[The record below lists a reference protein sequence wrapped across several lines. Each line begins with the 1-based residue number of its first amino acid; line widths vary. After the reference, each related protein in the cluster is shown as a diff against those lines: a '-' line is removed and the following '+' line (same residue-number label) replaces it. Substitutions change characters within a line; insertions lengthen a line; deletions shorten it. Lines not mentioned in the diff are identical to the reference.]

1 MLCHP
6 TSRPWLV
13 PSSLWWTSRMDPG
26 SIFVKWSGA
35 ETSALTWLSWC
46 SITFPLRIIL
56 ISKKAKNT
64 FLMCAVNLIIQ
75 ERTYRTGLNGRTSNE
90 SFWGFWSQRS
100 VQYLL
105 RPDSRLFLIPFLG
118 VSFPGP
124 PEPLWSWGTSPLLT
138 KRNRSKARNLPFKP
152 APHPGLALSLPVP
165 CLALPTLKAKFQLH
179 HFSKFKRYSFSK
191 ESLSLLKPLLFKIV
205 PGGTFNHRQLIFYWA
220 SS

>member
-6 TSRPWLV
+6 TSWPWLV
-13 PSSLWWTSRMDPG
+13 PSSLRWTSRMDPG
-26 SIFVKWSGA
+26 SIFVKWSGT

-46 SITFPLRIIL
+46 RITFPLRIIL

-64 FLMCAVNLIIQ
+64 FLMCVVNLIIH
-75 ERTYRTGLNGRTSNE
+75 ERTYRTGLNGSTSNE

-118 VSFPGP
+118 VSFPWP

-138 KRNRSKARNLPFKP
+138 KRTGAEQEIFLSNRPLTLAWPCPYQPLPCSAYSEGKISAASF
-152 APHPGLALSLPVP
+152 
-165 CLALPTLKAKFQLH
+165 FQ
-179 HFSKFKRYSFSK
+179 
-191 ESLSLLKPLLFKIV
+191 I
-205 PGGTFNHRQLIFYWA
+205 
-220 SS
+220 